1 MATPQEPEGLE
12 PLLRQVE
19 AELVQR
25 LEEAC
30 ESDVTDIRG
39 ETTGELFK
47 LEERLHAAAR
57 AAEQAVQIRRA
68 MRRQGRATP
77 GESVREFTDAG
88 GREWRAWVVIPGRV
102 RSKEDAERYLGEYAR
117 GWLAFEALDGSAR
130 RRLPGFPENWRSL
143 DDAGLERLMRR
154 APEVPVRRVVEQRGG
169 ERPTDEGSA

>member
-1 MATPQEPEGLE
+1 MTTPREPDRLE

-19 AELVQR
+19 AELVHH

-30 ESDVTDIRG
+30 EADVDDIRS

-47 LEERLHAAAR
+47 LEESLHAAAR
-57 AAEQAVQIRRA
+57 AAEQAVEIRRR
-68 MRRQGRATP
+68 MRRQPQRAP
-77 GESVREFTDAG
+77 ADSVREFTDSA

-130 RRLPGFPENWRSL
+130 RRLPGYPEDWRSL
-143 DDAGLERLMRR
+143 NDQGLAMLMRK
-154 APEVPVRRVVEQRGG
+154 APEVPVRRGDG
-169 ERPTDEGSA
+169 PTSAPPRPDDVP

>member
-1 MATPQEPEGLE
+1 MTTPREPDRLE

-19 AELVQR
+19 AELVHH

-30 ESDVTDIRG
+30 EADVDDIRS

-47 LEERLHAAAR
+47 LEESLHAAAR
-57 AAEQAVQIRRA
+57 AAEQAVEIRRR
-68 MRRQGRATP
+68 MRRQPQRAP
-77 GESVREFTDAG
+77 SESVREFTDAE

-130 RRLPGFPENWRSL
+130 RRLPEYPDDWRSL
-143 DDAGLERLMRR
+143 SAEGLQSLMRK
-154 APEVPVRRVVEQRGG
+154 APEVPVRKPEPRDD
-169 ERPTDEGSA
+169 ERRPDGVA